1 MLRVMREWNRP
12 LSLVIPESVGDELDR
27 LARDS
32 HRRPKDHAALLLVDA
47 IRRASADGDT
57 SLAALVEAFEAEG
70 HHAFGEAAAT
80 SAGLV
85 RRLLLQ
91 ARGEA
96 WLQAATRL
104 RAALPST
111 ATPFEPRTAL
121 PVDDRPTA
129 A

>member
-1 MLRVMREWNRP
+1 MREWNRP
-12 LSLVIPESVGDELDR
+12 LSLVIPETVGDELDR
-27 LARDS
+27 LARDN

-47 IRRASADGDT
+47 IRRAGSTGDSSVT
-57 SLAALVEAFEAEG
+57 ALVEAFEAEG
-70 HHAFGEAAAT
+70 HHAFGEADSP
-80 SAGLV
+80 SASLV

-96 WLQAATRL
+96 LLQAATRL
-104 RAALPST
+104 RDAIPST
-111 ATPFEPRTAL
+111 EARTVL